1 MATITIITSINAPI
15 KKCFD
20 LSRSINLHTGSM
32 AHTGETAIAGRM
44 HGLIG
49 PGETVTWRAEHF
61 GIWQTLTS
69 KITDFESPHFF
80 ADEMV
85 TGAFKSF
92 RHEHHF
98 SEENGQTIMKDIFTF
113 QSPLGFLGQLANV
126 LFLRR
131 YMRNLLKTR
140 NQVIKQTAAESKQD

>member
-1 MATITIITSINAPI
+1 
-15 KKCFD
+15 
-20 LSRSINLHTGSM
+20 M
-32 AHTGETAIAGRM
+32 AHTGETAIAGSM

-49 PGETVTWRAEHF
+49 PGETVTWRAKHF

-113 QSPLGFLGQLANV
+113 QSPLGFLGQFANV

-140 NQVIKQTAAESKQD
+140 NQVIKQTAAESKKD